1 MKKEEH
7 VRKGQKRTKKTR
19 KKEKGGKQEK
29 VRNIWIKYENYK
41 KIREN
46 IYQQEVAE
54 KVSIKGAFLRKYKKN
69 I

>member
-19 KKEKGGKQEK
+19 KKEKGERQEK

-54 KVSIKGAFLRKYKKN
+54 KVSIKGAFLRKCKKN